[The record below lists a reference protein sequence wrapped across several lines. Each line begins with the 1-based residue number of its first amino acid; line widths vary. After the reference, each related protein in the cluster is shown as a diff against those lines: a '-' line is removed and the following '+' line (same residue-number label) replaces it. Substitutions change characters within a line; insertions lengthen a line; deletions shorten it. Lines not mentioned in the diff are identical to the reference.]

1 MLFSQISCLSASV
14 SLPVLIGDANPLEF
28 PVDLGLWSLIIFL
41 GLLAILTKFAW
52 KPIMDGLDEREL
64 GIAKNI
70 DEAEAANQKA
80 QDNLAQYEAKLAA
93 VDDEATAIVAEARS
107 DASAAKEKIM
117 AEAAE
122 EAQRT
127 KDRALA
133 DIEAAKAAAV
143 RELAES
149 SVNTAVSLAGNI
161 VGRTLD
167 KNDHSSL
174 IDKAVDRFSGSGA

>member
-1 MLFSQISCLSASV
+1 MLFSQISQANV
-14 SLPVLIGDANPLEF
+14 SLPVMLGDANPLEF

-52 KPIMDGLDEREL
+52 KPIIEGLDEREL
-64 GIAKNI
+64 GIARNI

-80 QDNLAQYEAKLAA
+80 QDNLAQYEAKLAS
-93 VDDEATAIVAEARS
+93 VNDEAAAILAEARS
-107 DASAAKEKIM
+107 DATAIKEKAQ
-117 AEAAE
+117 AEASE

-149 SVNTAVSLAGNI
+149 SVDTAVSLAGNI
-161 VGRTLD
+161 VGRSLD

-174 IDKAVDRFSGSGA
+174 IDQAVDRFSGSGA

>member
-1 MLFSQISCLSASV
+1 MLFSQFGQASV
-14 SLPVLIGDANPLEF
+14 SLPVILGDANPLEF

-52 KPIMDGLDEREL
+52 RPIIDGLDEREL
-64 GIAKNI
+64 GIARNI

-80 QDNLAQYEAKLAA
+80 QDNLAQYESKLAS
-93 VDDEATAIVAEARS
+93 VNDEAAAILAEARS
-107 DASAAKEKIM
+107 DASAAKDKIM

-133 DIEAAKAAAV
+133 DIESAKSAAIQ
-143 RELAES
+143 ELAES
-149 SVNTAVSLAGNI
+149 SVDTAVSLAGNI
-161 VGRTLD
+161 VGRSLD
-167 KNDHSSL
+167 KKDHSSL

>member
-1 MLFSQISCLSASV
+1 MLFSQTSCLFASG
-14 SLPVLIGDANPLEF
+14 SLPVLVGDANPLEF

-80 QDNLAQYEAKLAA
+80 QDNFAQYEAKLAA
-93 VDDEATAIVAEARS
+93 ASDEATAIVAEARS
-107 DASAAKEKIM
+107 DATAAKEKIM

-127 KDRALA
+127 KERALA

-167 KNDHSSL
+167 KSDHSSL

>member
-1 MLFSQISCLSASV
+1 MLFSQLSQV
-14 SLPVLIGDANPLEF
+14 NVPLPVILGDANPLEF

-52 KPIMDGLDEREL
+52 RPIIDGLDQREL

-70 DEAEAANQKA
+70 DDAEAANQKA
-80 QDNLAQYEAKLAA
+80 QDNLAQYEAKLAS
-93 VDDEATAIVAEARS
+93 VNDEAAAILAEARS

-133 DIEAAKAAAV
+133 DIESAKSAAIQ
-143 RELAES
+143 ELAES
-149 SVNTAVSLAGNI
+149 SVDTAVSLAGNI
-161 VGRTLD
+161 VGRSLD
-167 KNDHSSL
+167 KKDHSSL